1 MCNSWAIWKN
11 RNKVIHE
18 EEYRIFNEDQ
28 TSGID
33 VVYETQLGGLMA
45 SCYVQTSARGVISG
59 ISGSFGYGNWTHLCQ
74 GSGLSWNYAEGD
86 SSLVYHAIKQGE
98 MRNPIIGHFIHGI
111 PPRDFFFFF
120 WLKNLLFLRI
130 VLCMYLIILI
140 AVIWY
145 CLI

>member
-33 VVYETQLGGLMA
+33 VVYETQVGGLMA

-74 GSGLSWNYAEGD
+74 GSGLS
-86 SSLVYHAIKQGE
+86 
-98 MRNPIIGHFIHGI
+98 
-111 PPRDFFFFF
+111 
-120 WLKNLLFLRI
+120 
-130 VLCMYLIILI
+130 
-140 AVIWY
+140 
-145 CLI
+145 